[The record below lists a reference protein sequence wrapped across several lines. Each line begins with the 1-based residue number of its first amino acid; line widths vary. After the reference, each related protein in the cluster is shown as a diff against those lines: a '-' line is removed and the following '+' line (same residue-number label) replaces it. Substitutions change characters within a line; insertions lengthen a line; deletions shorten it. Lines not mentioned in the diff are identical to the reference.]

1 MILAAPIAL
10 LLLATAAAQPPLP
23 RNLVNPGFEAPGPDD
38 SLYGAQALPG
48 WSVHRARGYR
58 AHVQTPV
65 AWSSLRA
72 PEGRAWLSMGY
83 FARSGPDRGSWIGVS
98 QSIDARRWRGRRVR
112 VSVAAKP
119 AHFAAHR
126 AWLNVSAGDA
136 QARRGFDQVER
147 WERYSVE
154 LDVPAG
160 AAQLTIEIGAD
171 GDVEIDDIRIE
182 AAR

>member
-1 MILAAPIAL
+1 MSSQPIRKVVVVGL
-10 LLLATAAAQPPLP
+10 DGLEPTI
-23 RNLVNPGFEAPGPDD
+23 VEAM
-38 SLYGAQALPG
+38 L
-48 WSVHRARGYR
+48 ARGELPNLAR
-58 AHVQTPV
+58 LSEGGPVARVATTAPAQTPV